1 MIQPQSVRDCELM
14 GSKWDIRESLR
25 DYCRRGQGWCVCSRT
40 PSAGKELTATVKIPA
55 EIREAQ
61 EVPRAEKL
69 LEMDG
74 CGGHLHIQAAP
85 SPWNEH
91 VHVKL
96 GGKDYGGW
104 GGAEGERTNDRSD
117 RNTAIKMI

>member
-1 MIQPQSVRDCELM
+1 MIQPQNVRDCELM

-61 EVPRAEKL
+61 KYHEPRSYWRWMAVG
-69 LEMDG
+69 DI
-74 CGGHLHIQAAP
+74 CTSRQH
-85 SPWNEH
+85 
-91 VHVKL
+91 
-96 GGKDYGGW
+96 
-104 GGAEGERTNDRSD
+104 
-117 RNTAIKMI
+117 

>member
-1 MIQPQSVRDCELM
+1 MVCLQQNTICWKGTHSNSQNPGRDQG
-14 GSKWDIRESLR
+14 GS
-25 DYCRRGQGWCVCSRT
+25 
-40 PSAGKELTATVKIPA
+40 
-55 EIREAQ
+55 

-74 CGGHLHIQAAP
+74 CGGHLHIQAAL

-104 GGAEGERTNDRSD
+104 GGAEGERRNDRSD
-117 RNTAIKMI
+117 QTLQ

>member
-25 DYCRRGQGWCVCSRT
+25 DYCRRGQGCCVCSRT

-61 EVPRAEKL
+61 EVPRARSYL
-69 LEMDG
+69 RWML
-74 CGGHLHIQAAP
+74 
-85 SPWNEH
+85 
-91 VHVKL
+91 
-96 GGKDYGGW
+96 W
-104 GGAEGERTNDRSD
+104 GTFAHPGSTESTE
-117 RNTAIKMI
+117 

>member
-25 DYCRRGQGWCVCSRT
+25 RILQKRTGVVC
-40 PSAGKELTATVKIPA
+40 LQHTVKILA

-96 GGKDYGGW
+96 GGKDYGG
-104 GGAEGERTNDRSD
+104 
-117 RNTAIKMI
+117 